1 MSTNKNKPAV
11 AAPKPEKAK
20 RNQKSKKDLA
30 LGALDRVIKMLPKL
44 PYASGEVLNGL
55 EGLRTNLS
63 HLEEDK
69 FPRLAGRQKA
79 AWAPGIEV
87 VVKDKAQEKYEGI
100 VPVGA
105 KLKLVSQHD
114 RRWKCQLLSG
124 EVMVIPS
131 AHLRIADK

>member
-1 MSTNKNKPAV
+1 
-11 AAPKPEKAK
+11 
-20 RNQKSKKDLA
+20 
-30 LGALDRVIKMLPKL
+30 
-44 PYASGEVLNGL
+44 
-55 EGLRTNLS
+55 
-63 HLEEDK
+63 
-69 FPRLAGRQKA
+69 
-79 AWAPGIEV
+79 
-87 VVKDKAQEKYEGI
+87 